1 MQSLTCPAPQT
12 VLTTSHRAYL
22 MDSSDAGHLSV
33 NLQVHLSSQASF
45 IIKQRML
52 RLEVHKLETSLSCTS
67 RPVSIKQT
75 NRQTDKNA
83 TFLSL
88 ALTCYSALM
97 ELPKVANLIST
108 LAIHSSVDVVLGGK

>member
-52 RLEVHKLETSLSCTS
+52 RLEVHELETSLSCTS
-67 RPVSIKQT
+67 IPVSININKQT
-75 NRQTDKNA
+75 NRQKRY
-83 TFLSL
+83 LSKPCSHL
-88 ALTCYSALM
+88 LFCPHGTPKSSKPDFHSCYSFQC
-97 ELPKVANLIST
+97 
-108 LAIHSSVDVVLGGK
+108 